1 MGNIIDCRTGNF
13 GFNVHIVCTVYSCC
27 KFSLFCTVYIYIIIF
42 RYSTVQYVANVLI
55 IFSFFLRL
63 LRLLVLTCPA
73 AVCQLFSP
81 LTVLGDSGTVPAGY
95 RLQSYRSFSQ
105 ISKNQHKAV
114 NSVKSALSL
123 GKQKINLDQFI
134 KTRGSIKVCINY

>member
-1 MGNIIDCRTGNF
+1 MSQT
-13 GFNVHIVCTVYSCC
+13 
-27 KFSLFCTVYIYIIIF
+27 SLLFF
-42 RYSTVQYVANVLI
+42 P
-55 IFSFFLRL
+55 FFLRL

-114 NSVKSALSL
+114 NSVKSALSFRQAKKKNL
-123 GKQKINLDQFI
+123 VLVLLMNLDQFI